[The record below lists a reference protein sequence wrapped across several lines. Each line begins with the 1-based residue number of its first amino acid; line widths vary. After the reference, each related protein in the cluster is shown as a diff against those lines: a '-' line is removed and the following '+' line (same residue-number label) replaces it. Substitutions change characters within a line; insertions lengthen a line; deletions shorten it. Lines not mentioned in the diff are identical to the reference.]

1 MAPAFRLISRVM
13 MVTCRSL
20 TPRRSGTWGEEYNLF
35 GARVADTKMA
45 PLAVPASYNW
55 LPPSD
60 LPSGVLELADL
71 FEVHARDLASGSRT
85 VPSFEDALFM
95 QRLLEQ
101 AAVSSA
107 SGHRITL

>member
-1 MAPAFRLISRVM
+1 
-13 MVTCRSL
+13 
-20 TPRRSGTWGEEYNLF
+20 
-35 GARVADTKMA
+35 
-45 PLAVPASYNW
+45 
-55 LPPSD
+55 
-60 LPSGVLELADL
+60 VLELADL

-107 SGHRITL
+107 SGHRIKLQTLPRPALRLGANHTGRDPSNIRAALRAGER

>member
-1 MAPAFRLISRVM
+1 MFFQTTPQRRQP
-13 MVTCRSL
+13 
-20 TPRRSGTWGEEYNLF
+20 PRRATRSGALVEL
-35 GARVADTKMA
+35 RMA

-107 SGHRITL
+107 SGHRIKL